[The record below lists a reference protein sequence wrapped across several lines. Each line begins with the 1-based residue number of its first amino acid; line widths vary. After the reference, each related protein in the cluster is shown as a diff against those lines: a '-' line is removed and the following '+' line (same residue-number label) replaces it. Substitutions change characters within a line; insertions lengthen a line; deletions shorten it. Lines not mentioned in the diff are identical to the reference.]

1 MHPHS
6 SYVNSSSSSSI
17 QFLDLSDNNL
27 NSSMYRWL
35 FLLTSNRLLSLHL
48 SGNMLDGIPK
58 YLGNLCSLTSLY
70 FYRNSAV
77 VNFTDFLNN
86 LSGCTSVTLRGLY
99 APSSQLT
106 GSLPDEIQNFSS
118 LQHLLLHNNTLNGTM
133 SEKVWELPNLQSLK
147 VSSNSLVITP
157 NIGKSKVLY
166 VDLSNN
172 SLVVIPSKAHISKL
186 YYVKYIDL
194 SACNLGPLFP
204 KWIQTHKNLT
214 YLDISNNRILGTISV
229 EFWKSW
235 PSQLMHLDLSSNNF
249 NGKISDLSSN
259 FGPMAM
265 IDLSSNNFSGP
276 IPNVPSTLASLNLSE
291 NKFYGG
297 ISFLCQIVGG
307 LLQYNIHSYGGNMS
321 FIGTYVDNAMVEWQ
335 GNEQEFTNNLGL
347 LTSIDLSSNNL
358 TGKFPNEL
366 VDLHQLLV
374 LNLSK
379 NALFGEIPRKIG
391 EMMKLITLDLSR
403 NNFLGEIPSSM
414 SNMTL
419 LSYLDVSYNKLSGRI
434 PSSTQLQSFEPS
446 RYTGNV
452 GLCGPPLAKSCR
464 GDEVPHIVGERKS
477 GEEGVDELQ
486 RWFYIGGCTGFATGF
501 WMSWETCIFSLC

>member
-1 MHPHS
+1 MIWFYFVLISMLLLCP
-6 SYVNSSSSSSI
+6 NTTILATCSSI
-17 QFLDLSDNNL
+17 GNQSAAATDGNYGGINKSCFHKEKQALLHFKASLRDPLGQLSTWRPAEDDDCCKWSGVTCNNHTGHVTEL
-27 NSSMYRWL
+27 N
-35 FLLTSNRLLSLHL
+35 LH
-48 SGNMLDGIPK
+48 S
-58 YLGNLCSLTSLY
+58 YH
-70 FYRNSAV
+70 
-77 VNFTDFLNN
+77 
-86 LSGCTSVTLRGLY
+86 LRGEIS
-99 APSSQLT
+99 PS
-106 GSLPDEIQNFSS
+106 
-118 LQHLLLHNNTLNGTM
+118 LL
-133 SEKVWELPNLQSLK
+133 
-147 VSSNSLVITP
+147 
-157 NIGKSKVLY
+157 
-166 VDLSNN
+166 
-172 SLVVIPSKAHISKL
+172 
-186 YYVKYIDL
+186 
-194 SACNLGPLFP
+194 
-204 KWIQTHKNLT
+204 NLT
-214 YLDISNNRILGTISV
+214 YLN
-229 EFWKSW
+229 
-235 PSQLMHLDLSSNNF
+235 HLDLCF
-249 NGKISDLSSN
+249 NSFDGT
-259 FGPMAM
+259 
-265 IDLSSNNFSGP
+265 
-276 IPNVPSTLASLNLSE
+276 IPKVITSMTQLR
-291 NKFYGG
+291 
-297 ISFLCQIVGG
+297 